1 MLRRSLSS
9 QYLIRLIMKLFA
21 DSTRND
27 VPAVSSLVAFRESE
41 RQGRHSVAAAPI
53 PCGAVL
59 AVDRP
64 ITALLNPGDPRD
76 VFQFCLHCLR
86 RVGRGAVVPC
96 GRCSS
101 VVFCSRFGES
111 HHGQPKYS
119 KLGSALHLTELN

>member
-1 MLRRSLSS
+1 MYEVINDNE
-9 QYLIRLIMKLFA
+9 QFA
-21 DSTRND
+21 DATRND
-27 VPAVSSLVAFRESE
+27 VPAVSSLVEFRESE

-101 VVFCSRFGES
+101 VVFCSRFGEFTIMAKVRLS
-111 HHGQPKYS
+111 PVTV
-119 KLGSALHLTELN
+119 ANTNT